1 MGTPADRASELASL
15 TRQIAELPPL
25 PRAMAEAVRLM
36 ADDDLSPRACIEA
49 ITYDQALAVRI
60 LRLANSAFYG
70 APGHVGTVS
79 DAVRLLGLRTVTG
92 VLSVVAMQTVLKGW
106 HCEAFDFENYW
117 RHSVGVAVAAK
128 ELALRGGVDGEL
140 AFVAGLMHDVGQV
153 AMALC
158 QPELAQETWQRAR
171 SSDQPALEVERA
183 LWSSGHD
190 VLGSDIA
197 RHWRFPLDIVEAI
210 ACHHLP
216 HRAPRGPAALGQIVH
231 VADAIAHGLDLNGD
245 KCEAVPNVDS
255 AAWVQWAPEHDDM
268 LLLLAKVE
276 SHAKVLAEA

>member
-1 MGTPADRASELASL
+1 MGTPVERSSELANL
-15 TRQIAELPPL
+15 TRRIAELPPL

-106 HCEAFDFENYW
+106 RCEAFDFESYW
-117 RHSVGVAVAAK
+117 RHSVAAAVAAK

-171 SSDQPALEVERA
+171 GNDQTVLEVERA
-183 LWSSGHD
+183 LWPSGHD
-190 VLGSDIA
+190 VLGSEIA

-210 ACHHLP
+210 AYHH
-216 HRAPRGPAALGQIVH
+216 HPRHTARGAAALDQIVH
-231 VADAIAHGLDLNGD
+231 VADAIAHGLDLTGD
-245 KCEAVPNVDS
+245 QSEAVPRVDH
-255 AAWVQWAPEHDDM
+255 AAWAQWAPEHDDM
-268 LLLLAKVE
+268 LALLAKVE
-276 SHAKVLAEA
+276 AGAKVLAEA